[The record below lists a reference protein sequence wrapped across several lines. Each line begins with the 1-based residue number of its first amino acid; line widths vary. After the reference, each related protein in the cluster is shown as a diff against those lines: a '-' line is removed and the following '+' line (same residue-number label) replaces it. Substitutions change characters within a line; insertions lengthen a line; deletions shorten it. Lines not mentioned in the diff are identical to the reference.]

1 MSDWDFIWY
10 ALPTWA
16 WILSLV
22 VIVLVFGFVYY
33 SFVKVINRRRTLVIS
48 GIVFA
53 LVLLAFLLNL
63 MYIFIVIAAFYI
75 VYILFLLYTNVGDF
89 RRFFANP
96 FKATGVSRVR
106 GVERLID
113 REALYEEID
122 KAVKGLSSTKTGA
135 IITFERNTSLSDVMK
150 NGVPV
155 NAPVSAELLLTIF
168 YPGTRLHDGAV
179 VIHNDEIVA
188 ASVFY
193 TLSTRP
199 FAVKYG
205 SRHRAA
211 IGISEI
217 SDAVTVVV
225 SEETGRISIAAN
237 GQLDLVSSEN
247 FLTVFTNY
255 MAAESAEINN

>member
-1 MSDWDFIWY
+1 MNWDFIWN

-16 WILSLV
+16 WIVSLV
-22 VIVLVFGFVYY
+22 AILVVFAFVYY
-33 SFVKVINRRRTLVIS
+33 SFIRVLNRKRPLVIS
-48 GIVFA
+48 SVVFVLVA
-53 LVLLAFLLNL
+53 LSFLFNL
-63 MYIFIVIAAFYI
+63 MYVFVTIVAFYV

-96 FKATGVSRVR
+96 FKTSGVR
-106 GVERLID
+106 GTHGVARLID

-122 KAVKGLSSTKTGA
+122 KAVKSLSSSKTGA

-155 NAPVSAELLLTIF
+155 NAPVSSDLLLTIF

-179 VIHNDEIVA
+179 VIHDDEIVA

-247 FLTVFTNY
+247 FLNVFTNY
-255 MAAESAEINN
+255 MAAETTQN